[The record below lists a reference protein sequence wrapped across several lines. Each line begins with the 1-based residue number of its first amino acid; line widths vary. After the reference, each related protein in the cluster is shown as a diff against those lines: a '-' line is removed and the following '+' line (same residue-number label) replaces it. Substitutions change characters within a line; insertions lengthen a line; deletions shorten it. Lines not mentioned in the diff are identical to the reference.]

1 MTRDGTVG
9 RSDAT
14 ERSLPV
20 HWDIDPARMMR
31 PRFADSIR
39 ASSPSGLRE
48 QAGHMTASDFCAAR
62 YIFSCQAGGHPHMK
76 RRDFITLLGGAAAW
90 PLAAREQQPAKVPTI
105 GFLGSGTP
113 ITAGAWVVAFAQRL
127 RELGWIEDRTIK
139 IDLRWA
145 EGRNDRSVEIA
156 TDFVRQKVDVIVT
169 YGSEHIQ
176 IAKEATSTIPI
187 VALMGDPVG
196 SALVASLAHPG
207 GNLTGLSG
215 QNADLNGKR
224 FELLHEIVP
233 NLRRLAVLFNGNNLA
248 YRPEAD
254 IVRAAALPL
263 GLEVLAAEIRSGDDI
278 APTFAA
284 IATNAD
290 ALLVVGEPLT
300 FTYRSQIS
308 ALALAARLPTTY
320 YTRGYVEAGGLMS
333 YGPNFPALFRR
344 MADYVNKIVRGT
356 KPEDLPVEQPTR
368 YDLIVNLTTAKALGL
383 KIPESFL
390 LRADEVIE

>member
-1 MTRDGTVG
+1 MASYIG
-9 RSDAT
+9 RRKFLAT
-14 ERSLPV
+14 
-20 HWDIDPARMMR
+20 
-31 PRFADSIR
+31 
-39 ASSPSGLRE
+39 
-48 QAGHMTASDFCAAR
+48 
-62 YIFSCQAGGHPHMK
+62 
-76 RRDFITLLGGAAAW
+76 LGGAVAAW
-90 PLAAREQQPAKVPTI
+90 PLAARAQQPAMPTV

-145 EGRNDRSVEIA
+145 EGRNDRSAEIVA
-156 TDFVRQKVDVIVT
+156 DFVRLKVDVIVT

-196 SALVASLAHPG
+196 SGLVASLAHPG

-248 YRPEAD
+248 YRLESD
-254 IVRAAALPL
+254 IVRAAAIPL

-344 MADYVNKIVRGT
+344 MADYVNKILRGT

>member
-1 MTRDGTVG
+1 
-9 RSDAT
+9 
-14 ERSLPV
+14 
-20 HWDIDPARMMR
+20 
-31 PRFADSIR
+31 
-39 ASSPSGLRE
+39 
-48 QAGHMTASDFCAAR
+48 
-62 YIFSCQAGGHPHMK
+62 
-76 RRDFITLLGGAAAW
+76 
-90 PLAAREQQPAKVPTI
+90 
-105 GFLGSGTP
+105 
-113 ITAGAWVVAFAQRL
+113 
-127 RELGWIEDRTIK
+127 
-139 IDLRWA
+139 
-145 EGRNDRSVEIA
+145 
-156 TDFVRQKVDVIVT
+156 T

-196 SALVASLAHPG
+196 SGLVASLAHPG

-248 YRPEAD
+248 YRLESD
-254 IVRAAALPL
+254 IVRAAAIPL
-263 GLEVLAAEIRSGDDI
+263 GLVVLAAEIRSGDDI

-284 IATNAD
+284 IATDAD

-320 YTRGYVEAGGLMS
+320 STRGYVEAGGLMS

-344 MADYVNKIVRGT
+344 MADYVNKILRGT

-368 YDLIVNLTTAKALGL
+368 YDLIVNLTTARRRNVINQMSQTTLNICTARCLKNSDDGQVMVGDPGFWDVAWNWPPPFVTAVAVLALPMAGVIWFICQLRYKQQIATL
-383 KIPESFL
+383 KDRVEL
-390 LRADEVIE
+390 ADEGLGDAKEKIVKAGEEKTALHTTVKELNAQIEKLKKRKAQLPRELQSIVDRLATSSATASKQVSKLSEAQEAAAAAVSKHSDKPDPLSGFAKKP

>member
-1 MTRDGTVG
+1 MSGGSEHGGWTG
-9 RSDAT
+9 SEPELNAT
-14 ERSLPV
+14 LQPLPV
-20 HWDIDPARMMR
+20 AQRAPRRGARFLLRCAPLTHSNTCYTWSVILGLGVSPMR
-31 PRFADSIR
+31 R
-39 ASSPSGLRE
+39 RE
-48 QAGHMTASDFCAAR
+48 
-62 YIFSCQAGGHPHMK
+62 
-76 RRDFITLLGGAAAW
+76 FITLLGAAAAW
-90 PLAAREQQPAKVPTI
+90 PFAARAQQSAKVPAI

-145 EGRNDRSVEIA
+145 EGRNDRSAEIV
-156 TDFVRQKVDVIVT
+156 TDFVRLKVDVIVT

-196 SALVASLAHPG
+196 SGLVASLAHPG

-248 YRPEAD
+248 YRLEAD

-290 ALLVVGEPLT
+290 ALLVVGEPLD
-300 FTYRSQIS
+300 IH
-308 ALALAARLPTTY
+308 L
-320 YTRGYVEAGGLMS
+320 
-333 YGPNFPALFRR
+333 
-344 MADYVNKIVRGT
+344 
-356 KPEDLPVEQPTR
+356 
-368 YDLIVNLTTAKALGL
+368 
-383 KIPESFL
+383 
-390 LRADEVIE
+390 